1 MRLDLVFV
9 SVCMALIAGSAGTIS
24 YSAFGFGAASAML
37 TTISVLALLSLYNL
51 LAMRAAARQPAQSQ
65 PGDLLRITTE
75 TVRQEAA
82 RQDALRQ
89 EMRQEMRLDMAR
101 QVTQVE
107 RDLAALER
115 RVDGTIERTRAT
127 TEPLTAEIGEL
138 GTLVR
143 QLAETLSDHE
153 RKLTEIELAEI
164 ERVEVTHAR
173 RSLEAP
179 PAPPEAAAPP
189 TTPLAM
195 QALTVPPAPPSPPVV
210 QAPPAP
216 AVVQA
221 PAAPLVVQAP
231 PAQPAAEAAP
241 TSVPAPVASTPLPAA
256 VTPPPAP
263 QVTTADAMAATIRSA
278 IDANRVDLYLQPMVT
293 LPQRKVRYYEA
304 LSRLR
309 SDKGDVVLAT
319 DFLSSADAHGLMPK
333 IDNLVI
339 FRCVQVVR
347 RLLAKNREVG
357 LFCNVAGSTL
367 TDGSVFPQLLEF
379 LEANR
384 AVSSAIILEIP
395 QSALTSAGPIELESL
410 SALAQHGY
418 RFSLDNVTDLRFEP
432 RDLVARGFRY
442 VKVRADVL
450 LKRISVASDID
461 PADLADLLRRFGID
475 LIAERVESEG
485 SVVDLL
491 ECGVRFGQGFVFSP
505 PRPVRAEALQ
515 GIADRG
521 EPAGTAPPA
530 APART
535 QVTAPADAA
544 PARRSSGLSQIARRI

>member
-115 RVDGTIERTRAT
+115 TRAT

-143 QLAETLSDHE
+143 QLAETLSDQE

-164 ERVEVTHAR
+164 ERVEVMHAR
-173 RSLEAP
+173 RKLEAP
-179 PAPPEAAAPP
+179 PAPPEAAAHP

-231 PAQPAAEAAP
+231 PAQPAAEAA
-241 TSVPAPVASTPLPAA
+241 
-256 VTPPPAP
+256 
-263 QVTTADAMAATIRSA
+263 
-278 IDANRVDLYLQPMVT
+278 
-293 LPQRKVRYYEA
+293 
-304 LSRLR
+304 
-309 SDKGDVVLAT
+309 
-319 DFLSSADAHGLMPK
+319 
-333 IDNLVI
+333 
-339 FRCVQVVR
+339 
-347 RLLAKNREVG
+347 
-357 LFCNVAGSTL
+357 
-367 TDGSVFPQLLEF
+367 
-379 LEANR
+379 
-384 AVSSAIILEIP
+384 
-395 QSALTSAGPIELESL
+395 
-410 SALAQHGY
+410 
-418 RFSLDNVTDLRFEP
+418 
-432 RDLVARGFRY
+432 
-442 VKVRADVL
+442 
-450 LKRISVASDID
+450 
-461 PADLADLLRRFGID
+461 
-475 LIAERVESEG
+475 
-485 SVVDLL
+485 
-491 ECGVRFGQGFVFSP
+491 
-505 PRPVRAEALQ
+505 
-515 GIADRG
+515 
-521 EPAGTAPPA
+521 
-530 APART
+530 
-535 QVTAPADAA
+535 
-544 PARRSSGLSQIARRI
+544 

>member
-9 SVCMALIAGSAGTIS
+9 SVCIALIAGSAGAIA
-24 YSAFGFGAASAML
+24 YSAFGFGAPSAML
-37 TTISVLALLSLYNL
+37 TTIAVLALLSLYNL
-51 LAMRAAARQPAQSQ
+51 LSMRAAVRQPAQNQ
-65 PGDLLRITTE
+65 PGDLLRITTD

-89 EMRQEMRLDMAR
+89 EMRQEIRLDMAR

-107 RDLAALER
+107 RDLVALER

-153 RKLTEIELAEI
+153 SKLTEIELAEI
-164 ERVEVTHAR
+164 ERVEGMHAR
-173 RSLEAP
+173 PKLE
-179 PAPPEAAAPP
+179 
-189 TTPLAM
+189 
-195 QALTVPPAPPSPPVV
+195 VPPAPPVV
-210 QAPPAP
+210 QALSPPPVAAAVPTAASTPAPAPAAVVTPPAP
-216 AVVQA
+216 KVT
-221 PAAPLVVQAP
+221 AAD
-231 PAQPAAEAAP
+231 
-241 TSVPAPVASTPLPAA
+241 T
-256 VTPPPAP
+256 
-263 QVTTADAMAATIRSA
+263 MAATIRSA

-293 LPQRKVRYYEA
+293 LPQRKIRYYEA

-319 DFLSSADAHGLMPK
+319 DFLGSADAHGLLPK

-347 RLLAKNREVG
+347 RLLAKNREIG
-357 LFCNVAGSTL
+357 LFCNVSGSTL

-379 LEANR
+379 LDANR
-384 AVSSAIILEIP
+384 AVSSSIVLEIQ
-395 QSALTSAGPIELESL
+395 QSAFTSAGPIELESL
-410 SALAQHGY
+410 AALAERGY

-450 LKRISVASDID
+450 LKRIAVASDID

-475 LIAERVESEG
+475 LIAERIESEG

-521 EPAGTAPPA
+521 EPAEKAPPA
-530 APART
+530 PPTVPARSQVAAPAG
-535 QVTAPADAA
+535 AA
-544 PARRSSGLSQIARRI
+544 TARRSSGLSQIARRI

>member
-9 SVCMALIAGSAGTIS
+9 SVCMALIAGSAGAIA
-24 YSAFGFGAASAML
+24 YSAFGFGAPSAML
-37 TTISVLALLSLYNL
+37 TAIAVLALLSLYNL
-51 LAMRAAARQPAQSQ
+51 LSMRAAVRQPAQNQ
-65 PGDLLRITTE
+65 PGDLLRITTD

-82 RQDALRQ
+82 RQDTLRQ
-89 EMRQEMRLDMAR
+89 EMRQEMRQDMAR

-107 RDLAALER
+107 RDLVALQR

-164 ERVEVTHAR
+164 ERVEVVHAR
-173 RSLEAP
+173 PKLE
-179 PAPPEAAAPP
+179 
-189 TTPLAM
+189 
-195 QALTVPPAPPSPPVV
+195 VPPAPPALPVV
-210 QAPPAP
+210 QALSPPPVAAAAPIAASTPAPAAVVTPPAP
-216 AVVQA
+216 K
-221 PAAPLVVQAP
+221 
-231 PAQPAAEAAP
+231 
-241 TSVPAPVASTPLPAA
+241 
-256 VTPPPAP
+256 VTA
-263 QVTTADAMAATIRSA
+263 ADAMAATIRSA

-293 LPQRKVRYYEA
+293 LPQRKIRYYEA

-319 DFLSSADAHGLMPK
+319 DFLGTADAHGLMPQ

-357 LFCNVAGSTL
+357 LFCNVSVSTL

-384 AVSSAIILEIP
+384 AVSSSIVLEIP

-432 RDLVARGFRY
+432 RELLARGFRY

-450 LKRISVASDID
+450 LKRIAVTSDID

-475 LIAERVESEG
+475 LIAERIESEG

-515 GIADRG
+515 GITDRG
-521 EPAGTAPPA
+521 EPAGNASSGPPA

-535 QVTAPADAA
+535 QVAVPADAA
-544 PARRSSGLSQIARRI
+544 TARRSSGLSQIARRI

>member
-9 SVCMALIAGSAGTIS
+9 SVCMALIAGSAGAIA
-24 YSAFGFGAASAML
+24 YSAFGFGAPSAML
-37 TTISVLALLSLYNL
+37 TAIAVLALLSLYNL
-51 LAMRAAARQPAQSQ
+51 LSMRAAVRQPAQNQ
-65 PGDLLRITTE
+65 PGDLLRITTD

-89 EMRQEMRLDMAR
+89 EMRQDMAR

-107 RDLAALER
+107 RDLATLER

-164 ERVEVTHAR
+164 ERVEVMHAR
-173 RSLEAP
+173 PKLEVSPAP
-179 PAPPEAAAPP
+179 PA
-189 TTPLAM
+189 L
-195 QALTVPPAPPSPPVV
+195 PVV
-210 QAPPAP
+210 QALSPPPVSAAAPIAASTPAPAAVVTPPAP
-216 AVVQA
+216 K
-221 PAAPLVVQAP
+221 
-231 PAQPAAEAAP
+231 
-241 TSVPAPVASTPLPAA
+241 
-256 VTPPPAP
+256 VTA
-263 QVTTADAMAATIRSA
+263 ADAMAATIRSA

-293 LPQRKVRYYEA
+293 LPQRKIRYYEA

-319 DFLSSADAHGLMPK
+319 DFLGPADAHGLLPK

-347 RLLAKNREVG
+347 RLLTKNREIG
-357 LFCNVAGSTL
+357 LFCNVSVSTL

-384 AVSSAIILEIP
+384 AVSSSIVLEIQ

-410 SALAQHGY
+410 SALAERGY

-450 LKRISVASDID
+450 LKRIAVASDID

-475 LIAERVESEG
+475 LIAERIESEG

-515 GIADRG
+515 GIADRD
-521 EPAGTAPPA
+521 EPAEKAPPVPPTAPARSQVAPPA
-530 APART
+530 G
-535 QVTAPADAA
+535 AA
-544 PARRSSGLSQIARRI
+544 TARRSSGLSQIARRI

>member
-9 SVCMALIAGSAGTIS
+9 SVCMVLIAGSAGAVA
-24 YSAFGFGAASAML
+24 YSALGFGAGSAML
-37 TTISVLALLSLYNL
+37 TAIAVLALLIVYNL
-51 LAMRAAARQPAQSQ
+51 VSARVAERPPAQSQ
-65 PGDLLRITTE
+65 PGDLLRITTDV
-75 TVRQEAA
+75 VRQEAA

-89 EMRQEMRLDMAR
+89 EVRQEIRQELRQDMAR
-101 QVTQVE
+101 QVGQVE
-107 RDLAALER
+107 RDLATLER
-115 RVDGTIERTRAT
+115 RVDGAMERTRAA
-127 TEPLTAEIGEL
+127 TEPLTAEVGEL
-138 GTLVR
+138 GTLIR

-164 ERVEVTHAR
+164 ERAEVTHAR
-173 RSLEAP
+173 LKPVAP
-179 PAPPEAAAPP
+179 PAPPA
-189 TTPLAM
+189 
-195 QALTVPPAPPSPPVV
+195 PPVV
-210 QAPPAP
+210 PPIVEAASLPPPPEAPAP
-216 AVVQA
+216 A
-221 PAAPLVVQAP
+221 PAAFVP
-231 PAQPAAEAAP
+231 
-241 TSVPAPVASTPLPAA
+241 SPAPK
-256 VTPPPAP
+256 VTAG
-263 QVTTADAMAATIRSA
+263 DAMAATIRSA

-319 DFLSSADAHGLMPK
+319 DFLGSADSHGLMPK

-347 RLLAKNREVG
+347 RLLSKNREIG
-357 LFCNVAGSTL
+357 LFCNISGSTL

-384 AVSSAIILEIP
+384 AICSSIVLELP
-395 QSALTSAGPIELESL
+395 QSALLSAGPIELESL
-410 SALAQHGY
+410 SALAERGY

-432 RDLVARGFRY
+432 RDLLARGFRF

-450 LKRISVASDID
+450 LKRVPVTSDID

-475 LIAERVESEG
+475 LIAERIESEG

-515 GIADRG
+515 GIADNGR
-521 EPAGTAPPA
+521 PAEAAPSVPPA

-535 QVTAPADAA
+535 QTAASGEAA
-544 PARRSSGLSQIARRI
+544 TARRSSGLSQIARRI

>member
-9 SVCMALIAGSAGTIS
+9 SMCMVLIAGSAGAVA
-24 YSAFGFGAASAML
+24 YSAFGFGAGSAML
-37 TTISVLALLSLYNL
+37 TAIGMLALLIVYNL
-51 LAMRAAARQPAQSQ
+51 VSARIAEPPPTQSQ
-65 PGDLLRITTE
+65 PGDLLRITTDV
-75 TVRQEAA
+75 VRQEAA

-89 EMRQEMRLDMAR
+89 EVRQEIRQELRQDMAR
-101 QVTQVE
+101 QVGQVE
-107 RDLAALER
+107 RDLATLER
-115 RVDGTIERTRAT
+115 RVDGAIERTRAA
-127 TEPLTAEIGEL
+127 TEPLNAEVGEL
-138 GTLVR
+138 GTLIR

-164 ERVEVTHAR
+164 ERPEVTHAR
-173 RSLEAP
+173 LKPEPTPAP
-179 PAPPEAAAPP
+179 PAPPV
-189 TTPLAM
+189 
-195 QALTVPPAPPSPPVV
+195 VPPIAETVSLPPPPE
-210 QAPPAP
+210 APAP
-216 AVVQA
+216 A
-221 PAAPLVVQAP
+221 PAAFVP
-231 PAQPAAEAAP
+231 
-241 TSVPAPVASTPLPAA
+241 SPAPKPK
-256 VTPPPAP
+256 VTAG
-263 QVTTADAMAATIRSA
+263 DAMAATIRSA

-319 DFLSSADAHGLMPK
+319 DFLGPADSHGLMPK

-347 RLLAKNREVG
+347 RLLSKNREIG
-357 LFCNVAGSTL
+357 LFCNISGSTL

-384 AVSSAIILEIP
+384 ATCSSIVLELP
-395 QSALTSAGPIELESL
+395 QSALLSAGPIELESL
-410 SALAQHGY
+410 SALAERGY

-432 RDLVARGFRY
+432 RDLLARGFRY

-450 LKRISVASDID
+450 LKRVPVTSDID

-475 LIAERVESEG
+475 LIAERIESEG

-491 ECGVRFGQGFVFSP
+491 DCGVRFGQGFVFSP

-515 GIADRG
+515 GIADNGR
-521 EPAGTAPPA
+521 PAGDVPSVPPA
-530 APART
+530 TPARA
-535 QVTAPADAA
+535 QVAA
-544 PARRSSGLSQIARRI
+544 SGEAATPRRPSGLSQIARRI

>member
-9 SVCMALIAGSAGTIS
+9 SVCMALIAGSAGAIA
-24 YSAFGFGAASAML
+24 YSAFGFGAPSAML
-37 TTISVLALLSLYNL
+37 TAIAVLALLSLYNL
-51 LAMRAAARQPAQSQ
+51 LSMRAAVRQPAQNQ
-65 PGDLLRITTE
+65 PGDLLRITTD

-82 RQDALRQ
+82 RQDTLRQ
-89 EMRQEMRLDMAR
+89 EMRQEMRQDMAR

-107 RDLAALER
+107 RDLVALQR

-164 ERVEVTHAR
+164 ERVEV
-173 RSLEAP
+173 
-179 PAPPEAAAPP
+179 
-189 TTPLAM
+189 M
-195 QALTVPPAPPSPPVV
+195 QARPKLEVPPAPAAPPVV
-210 QAPPAP
+210 QASSPLPVAAAAPAAASTPAPAPAAVVTPPAP
-216 AVVQA
+216 K
-221 PAAPLVVQAP
+221 
-231 PAQPAAEAAP
+231 
-241 TSVPAPVASTPLPAA
+241 
-256 VTPPPAP
+256 VTA
-263 QVTTADAMAATIRSA
+263 ADAMAATIRSA

-293 LPQRKVRYYEA
+293 LPQRKIRYYEA

-319 DFLSSADAHGLMPK
+319 DFLGSADAHGLLPK

-347 RLLAKNREVG
+347 RLLAKNREIG
-357 LFCNVAGSTL
+357 LFCNVSVSTL

-384 AVSSAIILEIP
+384 AVSSSIVLEIP

-410 SALAQHGY
+410 SALAERGY

-450 LKRISVASDID
+450 LKRIAVASDID

-475 LIAERVESEG
+475 LIAERIESEG

-521 EPAGTAPPA
+521 EPAEKAPPVPPT
-530 APART
+530 APARS
-535 QVTAPADAA
+535 QVAVPAGAA
-544 PARRSSGLSQIARRI
+544 TARRSSGLSQIARRI

>member
-9 SVCMALIAGSAGTIS
+9 SVCMALIAGSAGAIA
-24 YSAFGFGAASAML
+24 YSAFGFGAPSAML
-37 TTISVLALLSLYNL
+37 TAIAVLALLSLYNL
-51 LAMRAAARQPAQSQ
+51 LSMRAAVRQPAQNQ
-65 PGDLLRITTE
+65 PGDLLRITTD

-89 EMRQEMRLDMAR
+89 EMRQDMAR

-107 RDLAALER
+107 RDLATLER

-164 ERVEVTHAR
+164 ERVEVMHAR
-173 RSLEAP
+173 PKLE
-179 PAPPEAAAPP
+179 
-189 TTPLAM
+189 
-195 QALTVPPAPPSPPVV
+195 VPPAPPALPVV
-210 QAPPAP
+210 QALSPPPVAAAAPIGASTPAPAAVVTPPAP
-216 AVVQA
+216 K
-221 PAAPLVVQAP
+221 
-231 PAQPAAEAAP
+231 
-241 TSVPAPVASTPLPAA
+241 
-256 VTPPPAP
+256 VTA
-263 QVTTADAMAATIRSA
+263 ADAMAATIRSA

-293 LPQRKVRYYEA
+293 LPQRKIRYYEA

-319 DFLSSADAHGLMPK
+319 DFLGPADAHGLLPK

-347 RLLAKNREVG
+347 RLLAKNREIG
-357 LFCNVAGSTL
+357 LFCNVSVSTL

-384 AVSSAIILEIP
+384 AVSSSIVLEIQ

-410 SALAQHGY
+410 SALAERGY

-450 LKRISVASDID
+450 LKRIAVPSDID

-475 LIAERVESEG
+475 LIAERIESEG

-515 GIADRG
+515 GIADRD
-521 EPAGTAPPA
+521 EPAEKAPPEPPTAPARSQVAPPA
-530 APART
+530 G
-535 QVTAPADAA
+535 AA
-544 PARRSSGLSQIARRI
+544 TARRSSGLSQIARRI

>member
-1 MRLDLVFV
+1 MRLDRVFV
-9 SVCMALIAGSAGTIS
+9 SLCMALIAGSAGTIT
-24 YSAFGFGAASAML
+24 YSALGFGAASAML
-37 TTISVLALLSLYNL
+37 TGIAVLALLSLYNL
-51 LAMRAAARQPAQSQ
+51 LSMRAAARQPAPS
-65 PGDLLRITTE
+65 PPIDLLRITTD

-89 EMRQEMRLDMAR
+89 EMRQEMRQDITR

-107 RDLAALER
+107 RDLATLER

-143 QLAETLSDHE
+143 QLAETLSEHE
-153 RKLTEIELAEI
+153 RKLTEIELGESGQI
-164 ERVEVTHAR
+164 EGPHAR
-173 RSLEAP
+173 PEPETPPAPPAVQALSSPSAAEAVLTPGPAPTAASAP
-179 PAPPEAAAPP
+179 PAPKVAA
-189 TTPLAM
+189 
-195 QALTVPPAPPSPPVV
+195 
-210 QAPPAP
+210 
-216 AVVQA
+216 
-221 PAAPLVVQAP
+221 
-231 PAQPAAEAAP
+231 
-241 TSVPAPVASTPLPAA
+241 
-256 VTPPPAP
+256 
-263 QVTTADAMAATIRSA
+263 ADAMAATIRSA

-293 LPQRKVRYYEA
+293 LPQRKIRYYEA

-319 DFLSSADAHGLMPK
+319 DFLGSADAHGLLPK

-347 RLLAKNREVG
+347 RLLAKNREIG
-357 LFCNVAGSTL
+357 LFCNISTCTL
-367 TDGSVFPQLLEF
+367 TDGAVFPQLLDF

-384 AVSSAIILEIP
+384 AVSSSIVLELP
-395 QSALTSAGPIELESL
+395 QSALVSAGPIELESL
-410 SALAQHGY
+410 SALAERGY

-432 RDLVARGFRY
+432 RDLLARGFRY

-450 LKRISVASDID
+450 LKRIAVASDID

-475 LIAERVESEG
+475 LIAERIESEG

-521 EPAGTAPPA
+521 ERTEAAVPVPPTTS
-530 APART
+530 ART
-535 QVTAPADAA
+535 QVAAPADAA
-544 PARRSSGLSQIARRI
+544 TARRSSGLSQIARRI

>member
-9 SVCMALIAGSAGTIS
+9 SVCMALIAGSAGAVA

-37 TTISVLALLSLYNL
+37 TAIAVLALLSVYNL
-51 LAMRAAARQPAQSQ
+51 LSMRVAGRPPAQSQ
-65 PGDLLRITTE
+65 PGDLLRFTTD

-82 RQDALRQ
+82 RQDALRH
-89 EMRQEMRLDMAR
+89 EMRQEMRQDMAR
-101 QVTQVE
+101 QVTQVG
-107 RDLAALER
+107 RDLAELER

-153 RKLTEIELAEI
+153 RKLSEIELAEI
-164 ERVEVTHAR
+164 ERVEVVHAR
-173 RSLEAP
+173 RMLEAT
-179 PAPPEAAAPP
+179 PA
-189 TTPLAM
+189 L
-195 QALTVPPAPPSPPVV
+195 PAV
-210 QAPPAP
+210 QAPSAP
-216 AVVQA
+216 
-221 PAAPLVVQAP
+221 
-231 PAQPAAEAAP
+231 PAAEAASP
-241 TSVPAPVASTPLPAA
+241 TVTTPAPTPAVVAT
-256 VTPPPAP
+256 PPAP
-263 QVTTADAMAATIRSA
+263 KVTAADAMEATIRSA

-293 LPQRKVRYYEA
+293 LPQRKIRYYEA

-319 DFLSSADAHGLMPK
+319 DFLGSADAHGLMPK

-357 LFCNVAGSTL
+357 LFCNISGSTL

-384 AVSSAIILEIP
+384 AVSSSIVLEIP
-395 QSALTSAGPIELESL
+395 QSTLSSAGPIELESL

-432 RDLVARGFRY
+432 RELLARGFRY

-450 LKRISVASDID
+450 LKRIAVASDID

-475 LIAERVESEG
+475 LIAERIESEG

-515 GIADRG
+515 GISDRG
-521 EPAGTAPPA
+521 EPAGNASSVPPA
-530 APART
+530 APARP
-535 QVTAPADAA
+535 QVAA
-544 PARRSSGLSQIARRI
+544 PVEAATARRSSGLSQIARRI

>member
-9 SVCMALIAGSAGTIS
+9 SVCIALIAGSAGAIA
-24 YSAFGFGAASAML
+24 YSAFGFGAPSAML
-37 TTISVLALLSLYNL
+37 TTIAVLALLSLYNL
-51 LAMRAAARQPAQSQ
+51 LSMRAAVRQPAQNQ
-65 PGDLLRITTE
+65 PADLLRITTD

-89 EMRQEMRLDMAR
+89 EMRQEIRLDMAR

-107 RDLAALER
+107 RDLVALER

-153 RKLTEIELAEI
+153 SKLTEIELAEI
-164 ERVEVTHAR
+164 ERVEGMHAR
-173 RSLEAP
+173 PKPEVPPAP
-179 PAPPEAAAPP
+179 PAPPVVQALSPPPVAAAVP
-189 TTPLAM
+189 TAASTPAP
-195 QALTVPPAPPSPPVV
+195 AAVVTPPAPK
-210 QAPPAP
+210 
-216 AVVQA
+216 
-221 PAAPLVVQAP
+221 
-231 PAQPAAEAAP
+231 
-241 TSVPAPVASTPLPAA
+241 
-256 VTPPPAP
+256 VTA
-263 QVTTADAMAATIRSA
+263 ADAMAATIRSA

-293 LPQRKVRYYEA
+293 LPQRKIRYYEA

-319 DFLSSADAHGLMPK
+319 DFLGSADAHGLLPK

-347 RLLAKNREVG
+347 RLLAKNREIG
-357 LFCNVAGSTL
+357 LFCNVSGSTL

-384 AVSSAIILEIP
+384 AVSSSIVLEIS

-410 SALAQHGY
+410 SALAERGY

-450 LKRISVASDID
+450 LKRIAVASDID

-475 LIAERVESEG
+475 LIAERIESEG

-521 EPAGTAPPA
+521 EPAENAPPVPPA
-530 APART
+530 APVRS
-535 QVTAPADAA
+535 QVAAPAGAA
-544 PARRSSGLSQIARRI
+544 TARRSSGLSQIARRI

>member
-9 SVCMALIAGSAGTIS
+9 SVCMALIAGSAGAIA
-24 YSAFGFGAASAML
+24 YSALGFGAAAAML
-37 TTISVLALLSLYNL
+37 TAMALFALLSLYNL
-51 LAMRAAARQPAQSQ
+51 VSMRAAVRRPAPNQ
-65 PGDLLRITTE
+65 PGDLLRIATDTL
-75 TVRQEAA
+75 RQEAA

-89 EMRQEMRLDMAR
+89 EMRQEIRQDMAR
-101 QVTQVE
+101 QVTPLE
-107 RDLAALER
+107 RNLAALER

-153 RKLTEIELAEI
+153 SKLTEIQLAEI
-164 ERVEVTHAR
+164 ERLEVMHAGPKR
-173 RSLEAP
+173 EAP
-179 PAPPEAAAPP
+179 QVTPVTPAPP
-189 TTPLAM
+189 
-195 QALTVPPAPPSPPVV
+195 VPPLV

-216 AVVQA
+216 
-221 PAAPLVVQAP
+221 PAP
-231 PAQPAAEAAP
+231 PAVQVSFVPPAAEAVSTPA
-241 TSVPAPVASTPLPAA
+241 PAPVAAPSPTAAPAPAA
-256 VTPPPAP
+256 IATPPAP
-263 QVTTADAMAATIRSA
+263 KTTAADAMAATIRSA

-293 LPQRKVRYYEA
+293 LPQRKIRYYEA

-309 SDKGDVVLAT
+309 SDNGDVVLAT
-319 DFLSSADAHGLMPK
+319 DFLGSADTHGLMPE

-339 FRCVQVVR
+339 FRCVQVIR
-347 RLLAKNREVG
+347 RLLAKNREMG
-357 LFCNVAGSTL
+357 LFCNISGSTL
-367 TDGSVFPQLLEF
+367 TDGRVFPQLLEF

-384 AVSSAIILEIP
+384 AVSSSIVLEIP

-410 SALAQHGY
+410 SALAERGY

-432 RDLVARGFRY
+432 RDLLARGFRY

-450 LKRISVASDID
+450 LKRIAVASDID

-475 LIAERVESEG
+475 LIAERIESEG

-515 GIADRG
+515 GIADRS
-521 EPAGTAPPA
+521 EPTKAPSAPPA
-530 APART
+530 TPAHT
-535 QVTAPADAA
+535 QVAA
-544 PARRSSGLSQIARRI
+544 PAEATTPRRSSGLSQIARRI